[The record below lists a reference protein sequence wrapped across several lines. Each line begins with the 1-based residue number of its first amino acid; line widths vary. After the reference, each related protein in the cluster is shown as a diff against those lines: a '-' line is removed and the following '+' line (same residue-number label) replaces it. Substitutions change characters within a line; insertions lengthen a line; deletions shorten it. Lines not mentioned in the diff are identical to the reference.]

1 MFEWTA
7 ANCSE
12 SFNGKLSN
20 EEDAQ
25 NYLWERHDFV
35 SKSSANLYW

>member
-1 MFEWTA
+1 MCEWTS

-12 SFNGKLSN
+12 SFNAKLAN

-35 SKSSANLYW
+35 SKSATNLYW